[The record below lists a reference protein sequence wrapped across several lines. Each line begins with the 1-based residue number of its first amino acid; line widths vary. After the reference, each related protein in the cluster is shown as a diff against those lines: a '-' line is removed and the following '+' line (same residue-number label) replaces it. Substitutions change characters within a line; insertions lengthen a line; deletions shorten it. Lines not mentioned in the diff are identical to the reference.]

1 MMCKEMCRRLCA
13 ITWAL
18 FKSMLLCVIVW
29 HHANSQDKMA
39 RLTIDQRNEAVGTL
53 RNASTNAV
61 AYHFGVHRRTIERLA
76 RKRRDTGSVKDLP
89 RSGRPRV
96 TTAAE
101 DRAIRTVHLRRRFQT
116 AAATSR
122 QWVGGHVISRYTVRR
137 RLKDEG
143 ISCKRPMNKDGLQTR
158 HRASRLA

>member
-1 MMCKEMCRRLCA
+1 M
-13 ITWAL
+13 
-18 FKSMLLCVIVW
+18 
-29 HHANSQDKMA
+29 
-39 RLTIDQRNEAVGTL
+39 
-53 RNASTNAV
+53 
-61 AYHFGVHRRTIERLA
+61 
-76 RKRRDTGSVKDLP
+76 P

-122 QWVGGHVISRYTVRR
+122 QWVGGHVISRHTVRR

-143 ISCKRPMNKDGLQTR
+143 ISCKRPMNKDGLQPR
-158 HRASRLA
+158 HRASRLAWATHQVRWTQQQWQNVVICNESPLPVTKRQSRQRVCRCQHERLNKHQGKQKIFTCLECNQPVRKKSLAFYPW

>member
-1 MMCKEMCRRLCA
+1 MKSISMICKEMCHSLCV

-29 HHANSQDKMA
+29 HHANSQDKVA
-39 RLTIDQRNEAVGTL
+39 RLTIDQRNEAVGML

-61 AYHFGVHRRTIERLA
+61 AHRRTIERPA
-76 RKRRDTGSVKDLP
+76 RKRRDTVSVP

-101 DRAIRTVHLRRRFQT
+101 DRAIRTAHLRRRFQT

-122 QWVGGHVISRYTVRR
+122 QWVGGQVISCHTVRR

-143 ISCKRPMNKDGLQTR
+143 ISCKRPMNKDGL
-158 HRASRLA
+158 